1 MSSQISRRSVV
12 AGIAWAAPAV
22 TAATVAPA
30 IAASP
35 DRCTPNA
42 TLSWGGAS
50 TTKLANGTV
59 YTIQGTDTV
68 YARVT
73 YVETAEVFAGT
84 NTRGQRYSTAQYQ
97 LTVGKVAYGRVADAL
112 APHVNWYDLTT
123 TGGSNDLILNQRG
136 GSGSTTVTVD
146 FFRDPGLRQP
156 VYVHDLQVPLDD
168 LSVQRTYS
176 GFATPRYRADLSYQ
190 EKWSVVGT
198 TANGSVTPSR
208 TGWSGAYPGSTAGMV
223 AGSGTS
229 GDPWHIPTSYTS
241 SSHNQAGGNVMT
253 QFLGQSVNSVTITY
267 GSTGGMTGPQ
277 GAGIGRLTMC
287 V

>member
-1 MSSQISRRSVV
+1 M
-12 AGIAWAAPAV
+12 
-22 TAATVAPA
+22 
-30 IAASP
+30 
-35 DRCTPNA
+35 
-42 TLSWGGAS
+42 
-50 TTKLANGTV
+50 
-59 YTIQGTDTV
+59 
-68 YARVT
+68 
-73 YVETAEVFAGT
+73 
-84 NTRGQRYSTAQYQ
+84 
-97 LTVGKVAYGRVADAL
+97 
-112 APHVNWYDLTT
+112 
-123 TGGSNDLILNQRG
+123 
-136 GSGSTTVTVD
+136 
-146 FFRDPGLRQP
+146 
-156 VYVHDLQVPLDD
+156 
-168 LSVQRTYS
+168 
-176 GFATPRYRADLSYQ
+176 
-190 EKWSVVGT
+190 VGT

>member
-30 IAASP
+30 IPASP

-68 YARVT
+68 DARVT

-146 FFRDPGLRQP
+146 FFRDPGLKQP
-156 VYVHDLQVPLDD
+156 GMSMICRFPWMTCR
-168 LSVQRTYS
+168 SSARTPDSLPRATGPTSPTRRS
-176 GFATPRYRADLSYQ
+176 GRWWEPPPMD
-190 EKWSVVGT
+190 
-198 TANGSVTPSR
+198 PSR
-208 TGWSGAYPGSTAGMV
+208 RRGRDGVAPTPVARLAWWQV
-223 AGSGTS
+223 AGPRGIRGIFRRHT
-229 GDPWHIPTSYTS
+229 PAP
-241 SSHNQAGGNVMT
+241 
-253 QFLGQSVNSVTITY
+253 VTTRPAA
-267 GSTGGMTGPQ
+267 T
-277 GAGIGRLTMC
+277 
-287 V
+287 